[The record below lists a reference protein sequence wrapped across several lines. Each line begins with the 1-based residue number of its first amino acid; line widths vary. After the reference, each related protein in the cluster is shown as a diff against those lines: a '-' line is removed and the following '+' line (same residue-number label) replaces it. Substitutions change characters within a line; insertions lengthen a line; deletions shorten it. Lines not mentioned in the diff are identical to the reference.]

1 MRDEPEPISIPSK
14 IAVAAL
20 GILLITTA
28 LVVAFGDRQWHGLE
42 TLVTASMLVPLSTAL
57 WPLVEVGGNKVLFGI
72 DAARRAIWRRDL
84 RLYEAGL
91 KAGEEKGFVA
101 GEEKGF
107 AAGEEKGFAAG
118 EEKGLAA
125 GEEKGYQRGYDARA
139 AEETR
144 QNGGNGRTVTR
155 RRRRRILRGD
165 Q

>member
-20 GILLITTA
+20 GILLITAA
-28 LVVAFGDRQWHGLE
+28 LVVVFGDRQWHGLE

-72 DAARRAIWRRDL
+72 DAARRAIWRRDMK
-84 RLYEAGL
+84 LYEAGL
-91 KAGEEKGFVA
+91 EKGL
-101 GEEKGF
+101 
-107 AAGEEKGFAAG
+107 AAGEEKGF
-118 EEKGLAA
+118 AA

-144 QNGGNGRTVTR
+144 QNGGNGRTR
-155 RRRRRILRGD
+155 PRRRRILRGD

>member
-20 GILLITTA
+20 GILLITAA

-101 GEEKGF
+101 GEEKG
-107 AAGEEKGFAAG
+107 
-118 EEKGLAA
+118 
-125 GEEKGYQRGYDARA
+125 YQRGYDARV
-139 AEETR
+139 AEEMR
-144 QNGGNGRTVTR
+144 QNGGNGRTRPR
-155 RRRRRILRGD
+155 RRRRRILRD
-165 Q
+165 DH

>member
-20 GILLITTA
+20 GILLITA
-28 LVVAFGDRQWHGLE
+28 AMVVVFGDRKWHGLE

-84 RLYEAGL
+84 KLYEAGL
-91 KAGEEKGFVA
+91 KAGEEKGL
-101 GEEKGF
+101 
-107 AAGEEKGFAAG
+107 AAGEA
-118 EEKGLAA
+118 KGLAA

-139 AEETR
+139 AEETQ
-144 QNGGNGRTVTR
+144 QNGGNGRTR
-155 RRRRRILRGD
+155 PRRRRILRDD

>member
-20 GILLITTA
+20 GILLITAA
-28 LVVAFGDRQWHGLE
+28 LVAVFGDRKWQGLE

-72 DAARRAIWRRDL
+72 DAARRAIWRRD
-84 RLYEAGL
+84 RNLYEAGL
-91 KAGEEKGFVA
+91 K
-101 GEEKGF
+101 
-107 AAGEEKGFAAG
+107 
-118 EEKGLAA
+118 A

-139 AEETR
+139 AEEMR
-144 QNGGNGRTVTR
+144 QNGGNGRTS
-155 RRRRRILRGD
+155 RRRRRILRDD

>member
-20 GILLITTA
+20 GILLITAA
-28 LVVAFGDRQWHGLE
+28 LVAVFGDRNWQGLE

-72 DAARRAIWRRDL
+72 DAARRAIWRRDMK
-84 RLYEAGL
+84 LYEAGL
-91 KAGEEKGFVA
+91 K
-101 GEEKGF
+101 
-107 AAGEEKGFAAG
+107 
-118 EEKGLAA
+118 A

-139 AEETR
+139 GEEMR
-144 QNGGNGRTVTR
+144 QNGGNGRTS
-155 RRRRRILRGD
+155 RRRRRILRDD

>member
-91 KAGEEKGFVA
+91 KAGEEKGF
-101 GEEKGF
+101 
-107 AAGEEKGFAAG
+107 
-118 EEKGLAA
+118 AA

-139 AEETR
+139 AEETQ
-144 QNGGNGRTVTR
+144 QNGGNGRTR
-155 RRRRRILRGD
+155 PRRRRILRD
-165 Q
+165 DH

>member
-28 LVVAFGDRQWHGLE
+28 LVVVFGDRQWHGLE

-72 DAARRAIWRRDL
+72 DAARRAIWRRDMK
-84 RLYEAGL
+84 LYEAGL
-91 KAGEEKGFVA
+91 EKGL
-101 GEEKGF
+101 
-107 AAGEEKGFAAG
+107 AAGEEKGF
-118 EEKGLAA
+118 AA

-155 RRRRRILRGD
+155 RRRRRILRYD